1 MDATTRAKRTVF
13 DCAAAM
19 GYTRAAI
26 VAAAMAALTAGSL
39 LATGSEAAAAQACR
53 AKLDSL
59 GGYQRIHAWC
69 QGTYVKVLVE
79 CRKGTAHASSY
90 YRWGY
95 NKAECHVGR
104 EGGIVSRDVYTCSR
118 PSGSLCR
125 G

>member
-1 MDATTRAKRTVF
+1 METTTRVKHV
-13 DCAAAM
+13 
-19 GYTRAAI
+19 
-26 VAAAMAALTAGSL
+26 AMAAALAAFTAGGL
-39 LATGSEAAAAQACR
+39 LASGSEVDAAPRPCR

-79 CRKGTAHASSY
+79 CRKGPAHSSSY

-104 EGGIVSRDVYTCSR
+104 EGGIVARDVYICSR
-118 PSGSLCR
+118 PSGGVCK

>member
-1 MDATTRAKRTVF
+1 MDTTI
-13 DCAAAM
+13 AA
-19 GYTRAAI
+19 
-26 VAAAMAALTAGSL
+26 AALTTL
-39 LATGSEAAAAQACR
+39 TTGSFLTISSEADAAPRPCR

-69 QGTYVKVLVE
+69 QNTYVKVLVE
-79 CRKGTAHASSY
+79 CRKGTAHSSSR

-104 EGGIVSRDVYTCSR
+104 EGGVVARDVYTCSR
-118 PSGSLCR
+118 PSGGVCK